1 MGAGPARRAAAPGR
15 RAAAC
20 GAMAPRGG
28 LRPPAPAAPE
38 RPPGRK
44 TLRKNQA
51 LFFAAGPQLLQ
62 QGLAAQES
70 PVPER
75 RKHLV
80 KFTRQFCD
88 AYRVAEALL
97 KAV

>member
-1 MGAGPARRAAAPGR
+1 MGAGCRDGPAGR
-15 RAAAC
+15 

-28 LRPPAPAAPE
+28 LQPPGRGAMAPRGGL

>member
-1 MGAGPARRAAAPGR
+1 MGVGCRDGPA
-15 RAAAC
+15 
-20 GAMAPRGG
+20 
-28 LRPPAPAAPE
+28 
-38 RPPGRK
+38 GRK
-44 TLRKNQA
+44 TLQKIKPY
-51 LFFAAGPQLLQ
+51 FCAGPQLLQ

>member
-1 MGAGPARRAAAPGR
+1 MGVGCRDGPA
-15 RAAAC
+15 
-20 GAMAPRGG
+20 
-28 LRPPAPAAPE
+28 
-38 RPPGRK
+38 GRK
-44 TLRKNQA
+44 TLQKNQA